1 MADKIGTNL
10 PDSSVLYYAD
20 PGREP
25 DAELLAAF
33 DHGEGAP
40 KNSSDGGLRN
50 SKYRLACIRSRLA
63 NSLARKLVSEMC
75 RFFPRI
81 LALRSLPTGTLYRCA
96 PVPTMLGSKYKY
108 GFESS
113 EDIQRL
119 LADHPWA
126 GDLDAEIAGKAYALG
141 AAWALGNLN
150 SDSRSDTPAA

>member
-1 MADKIGTNL
+1 MEET
-10 PDSSVLYYAD
+10 
-20 PGREP
+20 GRGMGSKVGNDILVSAQDES
-25 DAELLAAF
+25 LL
-33 DHGEGAP
+33 DRYTRGAIP
-40 KNSSDGGLRN
+40 RRFLSYGLRN
-50 SKYRLACIRSRLA
+50 SKYRLACIRYHLA
-63 NSLARKLVSEMC
+63 NSLAIKLVSELC

-150 SDSRSDTPAA
+150 SDSRSDKPAA